1 MAQKISKS
9 QIDWAPFTFN
19 MKTAS
24 TTSNAGLSNGANYNL
39 GANGASIQFTVVGT
53 AQALVTV
60 SVATISASD
69 FENKPLIYVNGSV
82 VSTAGYSAA
91 AGNSSSRVNPRT
103 WQYAVT
109 LSEGVNTISAGVL
122 VTSATSPSV
131 PSGGAQVSA
140 VVLGNVTA

>member
-19 MKTAS
+19 VKMAS
-24 TTSNAGLSNGANYNL
+24 TTSAAGLSNGVNYNL

-53 AQALVTV
+53 ARALVTV
-60 SVATISASD
+60 SVATISTSD
-69 FENKPLIYVNGSV
+69 FENRPLIYVNGSA
-82 VSTAGYSAA
+82 VSTASYSAA
-91 AGNSSSRVNPRT
+91 AGNSANRVNPRT
-103 WQYAVT
+103 WQAAVT
-109 LSEGVNTISAGVL
+109 LSEGVNTISAGVV
-122 VTSATSPSV
+122 VTSGTSPSV

>member
-9 QIDWAPFTFN
+9 QIGWAPFTFN
-19 MKTAS
+19 IKMAS
-24 TTSNAGLSNGANYNL
+24 TNSDAGLSNGANYNL

-60 SVATISASD
+60 TVATISTSD

-91 AGNSSSRVNPRT
+91 AGNGSNRVNPRT
-103 WQYAVT
+103 WQAAVT
-109 LSEGVNTISAGVL
+109 LSEGVNTISAGVF